1 MATPGGAVSKNKDPG
16 GPPDGPLEIPP
27 FESGDDFL
35 ACVTKEEA
43 RVRLA
48 APAGVSATP
57 FSWVDPKKIP
67 RRQWIYG
74 RHYIRKFITETV
86 AISGAG
92 KSFLV
97 MTEALAIVTGRPLLD
112 VTPEDRANVWCWNGE
127 DPMEELQRRLAAAIL
142 FYKINPTEIDGRLF
156 VDTGRKT
163 KIIVA
168 EQTRTGARVF
178 RPIVDAVIAEIKAN
192 EIGLM
197 IVDPFVASHR
207 VIENDNPAIELV
219 AATWA
224 EIADITGC
232 AVELVHHARKTL
244 EGAKITVDDSRGGSA
259 LLAKVRSARTV
270 NGMSEDEAARAGVEN
285 RRAYFRVQNGK
296 ANLAPPVDA
305 SDWYRLES
313 FDLGNGGDSVGV
325 VICWKWPNAFDG
337 VTVSN
342 LRKVQTAI
350 AAGRWREN
358 SQAKEWAG
366 YAVAGVLKLDP
377 KNKAHKAKIVA
388 LLKARI
394 KNGMLDVVEGED
406 ASRRPRSFISVG
418 TPADD

>member
-219 AATWA
+219 AAT
-224 EIADITGC
+224 
-232 AVELVHHARKTL
+232 
-244 EGAKITVDDSRGGSA
+244 
-259 LLAKVRSARTV
+259 
-270 NGMSEDEAARAGVEN
+270 
-285 RRAYFRVQNGK
+285 
-296 ANLAPPVDA
+296 
-305 SDWYRLES
+305 
-313 FDLGNGGDSVGV
+313 
-325 VICWKWPNAFDG
+325 
-337 VTVSN
+337 
-342 LRKVQTAI
+342 
-350 AAGRWREN
+350 
-358 SQAKEWAG
+358 
-366 YAVAGVLKLDP
+366 
-377 KNKAHKAKIVA
+377 
-388 LLKARI
+388 
-394 KNGMLDVVEGED
+394 
-406 ASRRPRSFISVG
+406 
-418 TPADD
+418 